1 MVKRQIKNQT
11 INIKD
16 VEVSEVTKD
25 LFNYSNREGEI
36 KALVDSISSIGQ
48 QHAITI
54 MKNCFTNVVIDSVLM
69 LCTLIRLNLNE
80 LDETILTM
88 KLVRIE
94 FFEEYIQ
101 LPQRILCD
109 T

>member
-1 MVKRQIKNQT
+1 MVKKQIKNQT

-25 LFNYSNREGEI
+25 LLNYSNREGEI
-36 KALVDSISSIGQ
+36 KALVDSISSIGK

-69 LCTLIRLNLNE
+69 LYTLIRLNLNE
-80 LDETILTM
+80 LDETILIM